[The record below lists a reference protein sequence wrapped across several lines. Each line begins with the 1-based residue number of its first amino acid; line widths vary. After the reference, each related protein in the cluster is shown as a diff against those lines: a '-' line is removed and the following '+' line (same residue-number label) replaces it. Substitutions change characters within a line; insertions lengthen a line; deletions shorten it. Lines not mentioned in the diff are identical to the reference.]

1 MTDLLWPGDHRAG
14 RIFSD
19 GAFLDAMIAVEAAWS
34 SGLIEVGVAPAS
46 ARVSAEHL
54 RGLAG
59 KVPVEQLS
67 VAAESGGN
75 PVIPLVR
82 TLRDGLGDSAAANWL
97 HRGLTSQDVIDT
109 ALMLCAAEA
118 FAQIQADLA
127 EQISVLAHLTV
138 QHRATPMVART
149 LTQYAVPMTFG
160 LKVTGWLRGILD
172 AHEQLERLEFPA
184 QIGGAAGTLAAVAEL
199 AGSLDDPATIAVQA
213 GCATARELGLS
224 SANPWHT
231 VRTSITRCGDAAL
244 GCTDA
249 WGHLANDVLTLS
261 RPEIGELSEGA
272 GGGSSTMP
280 HKANP
285 VLSVLIRRAALAA
298 PSLGASLHVSAADA
312 LEERSSGAWHVEW
325 ETLRTLVR
333 RTVVA
338 GSQASAL
345 VTGLQVHGDRMRAN
359 IDAAGDAVRSE
370 QRTMAAIAGNAP
382 AAEYLGATDEFIEAE
397 LSRAAAVS
405 RGADR

>member
-34 SGLIEVGVAPAS
+34 SALVDNGIAPPS
-46 ARVSAEHL
+46 ARVTAERL
-54 RGLAG
+54 RDLAG
-59 KVPVEQLS
+59 EDPIERIS

-82 TLRDGLGDSAAANWL
+82 TLRDGLGEGDAPSWL
-97 HRGLTSQDVIDT
+97 HRGLTSQDVVDT
-109 ALMLCAAEA
+109 ALMLCAADA
-118 FAQIQADLA
+118 FVQVRADLA
-127 EQISVLAHLTV
+127 EQIAVLARLAAE
-138 QHRATPMVART
+138 HRATPVVART
-149 LTQYAVPMTFG
+149 LTQHAVPMTFG

-172 AHEQLERLEFPA
+172 AHEQVCRLSFPA

-199 AGSLDDPATIAVQA
+199 AGSLDDPARIAVEA
-213 GCATARELGLS
+213 GRAAARELGLAPAS
-224 SANPWHT
+224 PWHT

-298 PSLGASLHVSAADA
+298 PALGASLHLAAADA
-312 LEERSSGAWHVEW
+312 LEERSAGAWHIEW
-325 ETLRTLVR
+325 DTLRTLVR
-333 RTVVA
+333 RTVIA
-338 GSQASAL
+338 GSQFSAL
-345 VTGLQVHGDRMRAN
+345 VTGLEVHGDRMRIN
-359 IDAAGDAVRSE
+359 IDAAGDAMRSE
-370 QRTMAAIAGNAP
+370 QAAMAALADHAP
-382 AAEYLGATDEFIEAE
+382 AAEYLGATDEFIQAE
-397 LSRAAAVS
+397 LSRAAAVT

>member
-1 MTDLLWPGDHRAG
+1 
-14 RIFSD
+14 
-19 GAFLDAMIAVEAAWS
+19 
-34 SGLIEVGVAPAS
+34 
-46 ARVSAEHL
+46 
-54 RGLAG
+54 
-59 KVPVEQLS
+59 
-67 VAAESGGN
+67 
-75 PVIPLVR
+75 
-82 TLRDGLGDSAAANWL
+82 
-97 HRGLTSQDVIDT
+97 
-109 ALMLCAAEA
+109 
-118 FAQIQADLA
+118 
-127 EQISVLAHLTV
+127 
-138 QHRATPMVART
+138 MVART

-213 GCATARELGLS
+213 GRATARELGLA

-312 LEERSSGAWHVEW
+312 LEERSAGAWHVEL

-345 VTGLQVHGDRMRAN
+345 VTGLEVHGDRMRAN

-370 QRTMAAIAGNAP
+370 QRTMATLAGNAP

-397 LSRAAAVS
+397 LSRAAAVT